1 MASHAGLVPHREQGK
16 VSRRRLLALTAGA
29 GGVLASP
36 RIMRARDRTSIKI
49 ASGVTP
55 PSIHNIYLHVAYER
69 GLFHDN
75 DIDVSEFV
83 QLRGGPLAMQAIASG
98 RVDATLVDPEGVLAA
113 VANGHSVR
121 AVSAPGARLSY
132 MVATR
137 KEIQTVAD
145 LRGKP
150 FAISRPGAISQYLM
164 YPILDAAGVPR
175 DSVQWFG
182 VGGGYERMLALLSD
196 RVKGALLN
204 VDFVMEAVN
213 DPHIRIIKSVA
224 DVLPE
229 YPVELLVLPNDML
242 ARNAGV
248 ATAITT
254 AMIQACRY
262 IVKNKAGTLE
272 VAHKYIPGMK
282 IEVLER
288 AYDELLRI
296 GGFGVNG
303 GMTPV
308 NMKIAHDLALLNK
321 QIDRAIPLEQWS
333 DFWFQQK
340 ALEALGPF
348 NG

>member
-1 MASHAGLVPHREQGK
+1 MAGHAGII
-16 VSRRRLLALTAGA
+16 VSRRRVLTLMAGTSSALAAPHVLRARG
-29 GGVLASP
+29 LASV
-36 RIMRARDRTSIKI
+36 KI

-55 PSIHNIYLHVAYER
+55 PSLHNICVLVAQER
-69 GLFHDN
+69 GLFRDN
-75 DIDVSEFV
+75 DIDVAELV

-98 RVDATLVDPEGVLAA
+98 HVEVTLVDPEGLLAA
-113 VANGHSVR
+113 VANGHKLR

-132 MVATR
+132 MVAVR
-137 KEIQTVAD
+137 KEIGTIAD
-145 LRGKP
+145 LRGKS

-182 VGGGYERMLALLSD
+182 IGGGYERMLALLSD

-213 DPHIRIIKSVA
+213 DPNIRIIKSVA
-224 DVLPE
+224 DVLPD
-229 YPVELLVLPNDML
+229 YPVELLVLRNDML
-242 ARNAGV
+242 DKNPEA

-262 IVKNKAGTLE
+262 VVKNKAGTIE

-303 GMTPV
+303 GMTPA
-308 NMKIAHDLALLNK
+308 NMKIAHDLALQNK
-321 QIDRAIPLEQWS
+321 QIDRPIALERWS
-333 DFWFQQK
+333 DFRFQQRS
-340 ALEALGPF
+340 LEVLGPF
-348 NG
+348 PG